1 MVTPGS
7 EKEGRQGR
15 IEVRTRWRE
24 RGSTTSQG
32 KKDIDGKRR
41 QEKKEEGGIESGG
54 GARGGSDGG
63 TREGRSSQRRA
74 AVGSSLQPP
83 SALQ

>member
-41 QEKKEEGGIESGG
+41 QEKKEEEGIESGG
-54 GARGGSDGG
+54 ALE
-63 TREGRSSQRRA
+63 EGRMGEQGKVVVLSGGQ
-74 AVGSSLQPP
+74 Q
-83 SALQ
+83 